1 MLSTRTTPANTKLVI
16 CVWHPFTFWRPQLVL
31 PETLRRRWPE
41 MRVLHLPDYDHLPQ
55 ELPDTDI
62 FVGYSL
68 RPQQLPL
75 AKKLKWLHSTAA
87 GVAQLMYPELRESG
101 IVVTNPS
108 GIFSVPMAEHTIGML
123 VALARNFPDSSR
135 FQDNSCWGQQN
146 LWDKPQHLTEL
157 NGQLLLIVGYGS
169 IGRELARR
177 AHAFDLRVWGVTRSG
192 NGDAA
197 YAEKIVPATQLDEVL
212 PQADYV
218 VLAAPETHETTQ
230 LMNAP
235 RIAKMKRG
243 ARLINVGRG
252 SLLDEAALVD
262 ALESGALAGA
272 ALDVTATEPL
282 PPDSP
287 LWRAP
292 NLFITP
298 HTSGVSDRLWVRQ
311 ADILVQLLER
321 WFDNRD
327 LFNQVDFT
335 RGY

>member
-1 MLSTRTTPANTKLVI
+1 MSATRTTPGETKLVI
-16 CVWHPFTFWRPQLVL
+16 CVWHPFTYWRPQPVV

-68 RPQQLPL
+68 RPQQLKL
-75 AKKLKWLHSTAA
+75 AGKLKWLHSTAA
-87 GVAQLMYPELRESG
+87 GVAQLMYPELRDSG

-108 GIFSVPMAEHTIGML
+108 GIFSVPMAEHTMGLL
-123 VALARNFPDSSR
+123 VALARNFPDSVR
-135 FQDNSCWGQQN
+135 YQDKSHWGQQD

-157 NGQLLLIVGYGS
+157 NGRLLLIVGYGS

-177 AHAFDLRVWGVTRSG
+177 AHAFDMRVWGVTRSG
-192 NGDAA
+192 KGDAN
-197 YAEKIVPATQLDEVL
+197 YAEKIVPVAQLDEVL
-212 PQADYV
+212 PAADYV
-218 VLAAPETHETTQ
+218 VVAAPETAETAQ
-230 LMNAP
+230 LMNAA
-235 RIAKMKRG
+235 RIT
-243 ARLINVGRG
+243 
-252 SLLDEAALVD
+252 SE
-262 ALESGALAGA
+262 ALAGA
-272 ALDVTATEPL
+272 ALDVAATEPL
-282 PPDSP
+282 PSDSP
-287 LWRAP
+287 LWKAP

-321 WFDNRD
+321 WFDGRE